1 MRRLI
6 FSFAIAV
13 FALSLSAQ
21 DLDKILNDHYKAS
34 GQDKLSKITSVTYK
48 GDLVAMGM
56 ATELTMYQ
64 ARPQKLRIE
73 AEIMGG
79 KMIQTYNG
87 STGWLYGPTIGVMQP
102 QELGADD
109 LKALVNQAEI
119 DGPLWDYETKG
130 NKLEL
135 QGMSDDGS
143 EHKIKLT
150 TSAGDEMT
158 IFINKESSLLSR
170 MKMTQMVQGME
181 SNIEIELK
189 DYKEVKGIPTAH
201 YMDTKMGGQTMST
214 INFKS
219 IEFNKALDDALF
231 GKPVVE

>member
-1 MRRLI
+1 MRKFI

-13 FALSLSAQ
+13 LALSLSAQ
-21 DLDKILNDHYKAS
+21 DLDKILKDHYKAS
-34 GQDKLSKITSVTYK
+34 GQDKVTNITSVTMK
-48 GDLVAMGM
+48 GSLVAMGM
-56 ATELTMYQ
+56 ETEMTMYQ
-64 ARPQKLRIE
+64 ARPLNLRIE

-87 STGWLYGPTIGVMQP
+87 TTGWIYGPTIGIMQP

-109 LKALVNQAEI
+109 LKNLVSQAEI
-119 DGPLWDYETKG
+119 DSPLWDYEAKG

-135 QGMSDDGS
+135 LGMSDDGS

-150 TSAGDEMT
+150 TSAGDDIT
-158 IFINKESSLLSR
+158 IFLNKETSLLSR
-170 MKMTQMVQGME
+170 MQMSQVVNGME

-189 DYKEVKGIPTAH
+189 DYKEVKGIPTPH
-201 YMDTKMGGQTMST
+201 FMDTKMGGQTMST
-214 INFKS
+214 INFKT
-219 IEFNKALDDALF
+219 IEYNKSLDAALF